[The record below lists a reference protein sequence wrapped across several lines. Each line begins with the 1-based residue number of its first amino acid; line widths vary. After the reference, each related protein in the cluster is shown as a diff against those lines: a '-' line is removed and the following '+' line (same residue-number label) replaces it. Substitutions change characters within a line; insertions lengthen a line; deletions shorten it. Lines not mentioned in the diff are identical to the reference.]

1 MVKSGFIKLYR
12 KSGKWMEFFAAIA
25 GFLTFLMMWVIDANA
40 ISRKL
45 FNAPVP
51 AGVEFTQSILTAVIM
66 LPFAYTL
73 FKQEHVNTVFL
84 TSHFSPQFN
93 RWLHC
98 FWMTVG
104 MLVFAAVAYAAVLY
118 TIRSYTMNEQVWGA
132 TIRFAVY
139 PSKAAVAVGAA
150 LISFQFMMEAL
161 HAIIIGGSPLSE
173 AASEHIQV
181 H

>member
-1 MVKSGFIKLYR
+1 MKHGFIKLYQT
-12 KSGKWMEFFAAIA
+12 SGKWMEYAAAIA
-25 GFLTFLMMWVIDANA
+25 GFLAFLMMWVIDTNA

-73 FKQEHVNTVFL
+73 YKQEHVNTVFL
-84 TSHFSPQFN
+84 TSRFSPEFN

-104 MLVFAAVAYAAVLY
+104 MLIFAAVAYASLQY
-118 TIRSYTMNEQVWGA
+118 TIRSYNMNEQVWGA

-139 PSKAAVAVGAA
+139 PAKAAVAIGAA
-150 LISFQFMMEAL
+150 LISFQFLMEAL

-173 AASEHIQV
+173 AAADHYKV